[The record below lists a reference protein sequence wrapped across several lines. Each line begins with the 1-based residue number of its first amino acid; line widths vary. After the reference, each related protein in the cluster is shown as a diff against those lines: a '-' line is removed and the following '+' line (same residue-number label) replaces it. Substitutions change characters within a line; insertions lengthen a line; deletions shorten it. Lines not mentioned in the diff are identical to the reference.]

1 MSAPREGQRVS
12 YVGDGEGGLEVGD
25 RGKVVSSDG
34 SACHVLWTTGVRA
47 GQVMFHKD
55 FDLVASNQ
63 GPRNLSELD
72 DFAAP
77 LVSFAVRD
85 IHDRHGNSGLL
96 NALNEDGHLAAFS
109 RLAED
114 AIQTVASGVR
124 EDPSIQEVLSQL
136 DDEDGDEFVMFATLT
151 LLRDAFGEDD

>member
-1 MSAPREGQRVS
+1 MSELREGQRVS
-12 YVGDGEGGLEVGD
+12 YVGDGGDGLAIGD
-25 RGKVVSSDG
+25 RGKVVSSEG
-34 SACHVLWTTGVRA
+34 ETCHVLWTTGSRA
-47 GQVMFHKD
+47 GQILFHRD
-55 FDLVASNQ
+55 YDLVVSAQ
-63 GPRNLSELD
+63 GQRNLSDLD

-77 LVSFAVRD
+77 LVSFSVRD
-85 IHDRHGNSGLL
+85 THDRYGNSGLL
-96 NALNEDGHLAAFS
+96 NALNEDGHLAAFA

-114 AIQTVASGVR
+114 AIQAVASGVR